1 MRTITIVIRDLPKGA
16 GATVITDAG
25 APAIGQQRSPAEDLA
40 AKVLRI
46 CAAQG
51 QGMQYGSASAALAG
65 ELVFA
70 RGDT

>member
-16 GATVITDAG
+16 GATVTTDAG
-25 APAIGQQRSPAEDLA
+25 APAIGQQRSPAEELA
-40 AKVLRI
+40 ATVLRI

-51 QGMQYGSASAALAG
+51 QAMKYGDVSAALAG

-70 RGDT
+70 RADA

>member
-25 APAIGQQRSPAEDLA
+25 APAIGQQRSPAEELA
-40 AKVLRI
+40 TKVLRI
-46 CAAQG
+46 CASHS
-51 QGMQYGSASAALAG
+51 QGMQYGDVSAALAG

-70 RGDT
+70 RADA